1 MNILI
6 FEYIT
11 GGGMIG
17 QDLSSSLVKEG
28 ELMLNAV
35 TNDFAAISS
44 VNVNVLRDYRLRGT
58 GSDASRW
65 EHEHIVDAENNFD
78 AWIESLAVSIDAL
91 LIIAP
96 ESGNILTA
104 LCEQYSKQNF
114 MLLNSTIESIAL
126 TTDKLETYKYLK
138 QFSIPQIATHEMTDI
153 ASVISDRLVIKPKD
167 GVGCENI
174 STYTTEMITGDTL
187 NTFSNKDYIVQ
198 PYVQGQHASLS
209 LLCWN
214 GECSVLTANRQNI
227 VATENRLNLKEC
239 IVNALQR
246 EQFIEFSKNLIRTLP
261 GLKGYVGVDILLTE
275 NEVLLIEINPRL
287 TTSYVGLRSALGL
300 NPAELILHTFIH
312 QELPKFT
319 QSANECVT
327 VLIGAECAA

>member
-35 TNDFAAISS
+35 ANDFAAVSS
-44 VNVNVLRDYRLRGT
+44 VHVNVLRDYRLRGT

-65 EHEHIVDAENNFD
+65 RNKYIADAENSFH
-78 AWIESLAVSIDAL
+78 AWIERLGENIDAL

-96 ESGNILTA
+96 ESGNILTT
-104 LCEQYSKQNF
+104 LCEQYSKQDY

-138 QFSIPQIATHEMTDI
+138 QFSIPQISTHEMTDI
-153 ASVISDRLVIKPKD
+153 ASIISDRLIIKPKE

-174 STYTTEMITGDTL
+174 SLCATEMITDDTL

-209 LLCWN
+209 LLCCN

-227 VATENRLNLKEC
+227 VEIENRLYLKEC
-239 IVNALQR
+239 VVNALQR
-246 EQFIEFSKNLIRTLP
+246 EEFIEFSKNLIQALP
-261 GLKGYVGVDILLTE
+261 GLKGYIGVDILLRE
-275 NEVLLIEINPRL
+275 NEVLLVEINPRL
-287 TTSYVGLRSALGL
+287 TTSYVGLRSALGV

-312 QELPKFT
+312 QELPTFT
-319 QSANECVT
+319 PSADECVT